1 MIDTLQQMQNELIAE
16 VNKLRKGLLIEK
28 APDGKALNK
37 DDETIQM
44 YGFSEVNSKFKP
56 HTTLNWFD
64 ISDHGDQKPVCKA
77 PFLHQAFTFDSIGLF
92 ILGPNGTCAQR
103 LASFQLRH

>member
-1 MIDTLQQMQNELIAE
+1 MIDTLQQMQNELIDE

-37 DDETIQM
+37 DDENIQM
-44 YGFSEVNSKFKP
+44 FGFSEVNSKFKP
-56 HTTLNWFD
+56 HVTLNWFD
-64 ISDHGDQKPVCKA
+64 ISDDQKPVCKA
-77 PFLHQAFTFDSIGLF
+77 PFLLQAFTFDSIGLF

-103 LASFQLRH
+103 LASFPLRR